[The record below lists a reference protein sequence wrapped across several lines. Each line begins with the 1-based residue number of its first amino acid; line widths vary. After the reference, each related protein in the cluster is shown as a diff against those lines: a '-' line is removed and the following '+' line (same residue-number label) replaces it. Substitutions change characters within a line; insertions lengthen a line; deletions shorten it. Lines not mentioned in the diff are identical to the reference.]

1 MANPIPCVRCLE
13 VADAHFLLT
22 NRTEIPWTFDQAT
35 VGICMMCLI
44 QEAGA
49 WAQAMTSLESLAE
62 EPTEPGALELMEADD
77 GKVPVASAAPKRS
90 RRKKEAPAPEWEDTP
105 DISET
110 EAADDQG

>member
-1 MANPIPCVRCLE
+1 
-13 VADAHFLLT
+13 
-22 NRTEIPWTFDQAT
+22 
-35 VGICMMCLI
+35 MMCLI

-49 WAQAMTSLESLAE
+49 WAQAMTSLEAME
-62 EPTEPGALELMEADD
+62 AEPTEPGALELVEADD